1 MYQRSRYLIDP
12 KVQWSI
18 AGMITY
24 HWAVFLL
31 CLVTIS
37 AMVQVMAAGGHHP
50 FVNSLASAVR
60 AHIPILGMMVLML
73 PIFLRD
79 MLKMTNR
86 FAGPMYRLRLS
97 LSSLANNRTTSKI
110 RFRSKDFWQDVA
122 DDFNAVLCRMEELES
137 ELAMLKGEKE
147 CLDEDNETLESA
159 LSIHQG
165 LASEF
170 ADHSSQPQ
178 AGREDDRRPEV
189 VDGPAAAPQAGAEQT
204 AAANL
209 DPAAADIHTAAADI
223 HTGSADLDP
232 DSTDLDP
239 DNR

>member
-37 AMVQVMAAGGHHP
+37 AMVQVMVAAGHHP
-50 FVNSLASAVR
+50 FVNSLTEAIR
-60 AHIPILGMMVLML
+60 AHLPILGMMVLML

-97 LSSLANNRTTSKI
+97 LSSLSNGRPTSKI
-110 RFRSKDFWQDVA
+110 RFRSKDFWQEVA
-122 DDFNAVLCRMEELES
+122 DDFNTILGRIEELES
-137 ELAMLKGEKE
+137 EITMLRGERE
-147 CLDEDNETLESA
+147 CLDEENETLEVA
-159 LSIHQG
+159 LSVHQG
-165 LASEF
+165 LASERGDNTPV
-170 ADHSSQPQ
+170 ADSENP
-178 AGREDDRRPEV
+178 GRS
-189 VDGPAAAPQAGAEQT
+189 
-204 AAANL
+204 N
-209 DPAAADIHTAAADI
+209 
-223 HTGSADLDP
+223 GSAIP
-232 DSTDLDP
+232 GEVGTG
-239 DNR
+239 DNRDER